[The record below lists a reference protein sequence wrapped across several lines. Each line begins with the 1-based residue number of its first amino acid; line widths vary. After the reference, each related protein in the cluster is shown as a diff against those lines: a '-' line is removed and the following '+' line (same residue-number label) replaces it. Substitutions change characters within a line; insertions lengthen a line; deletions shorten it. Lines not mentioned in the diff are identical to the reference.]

1 MPLPAALSC
10 ERPSTL
16 ENTAG
21 RAVRRKSSCAC
32 DFERTGVQRGKFAA
46 KVARV
51 GCLAGS
57 VTAQDLVRVIGLR
70 STARTLGQ

>member
-1 MPLPAALSC
+1 MTIA
-10 ERPSTL
+10 ERPSEPSVL

-21 RAVRRKSSCAC
+21 QAARLRYPRVYDFDRTRAHRS
-32 DFERTGVQRGKFAA
+32 KFAA
-46 KVARV
+46 EGARV

-70 STARTLGQ
+70 STARTLGD